1 MVDYDSLEEFRDPQT
16 YDVEMEDFDEDRP
29 LIEQWASELGGPLLD
44 LACGTG
50 RTALRMAR
58 LGYEV
63 TGVDIVPEMIERARQ
78 KAAAQTVS
86 IEWVEADMCMFQ
98 LQRQFPFIYM
108 LGHAFQFLL
117 TREEQEALLTRV
129 REHL

>member
-108 LGHAFQFLL
+108 LGHAFQ
-117 TREEQEALLTRV
+117 
-129 REHL
+129 